1 MRVLL
6 VGDVPWHA
14 PALALAL
21 QRQGHRVE
29 TLAASD
35 PWPDRLARWQPD
47 VVHGWA
53 PAMAACDAGSTPM
66 LLTVRCAA
74 DLAHGGGA
82 GPAPHAGAV
91 VAASAEAWQALQA
104 LRPRAREG
112 VFRIDLGLDYTGVAE
127 RRARRVQQPAHAALK
142 IAVVG
147 GAEAQSLVDAVSG
160 AGLAVSLVVL
170 PAVLVHAPV
179 GADLLQSCDL
189 LCVTALDQPHAHHAA
204 LQAAALGV
212 PVAAP
217 GLLSTGVAADEA
229 FDPRQ
234 PQRWVDWLRGWTT
247 DDALRQR
254 LAAAVRLPPRVE
266 EEAFLYEQLYRRVL
280 TADPAAPVRP

>member
-6 VGDVPWHA
+6 VGGVPWHA

-74 DLAHGGGA
+74 DLAHVA

-104 LRPRAREG
+104 LPPHTREG
-112 VFRIDLGLDYTGVAE
+112 VFRIDLGLDYTGVAG
-127 RRARRVQQPAHAALK
+127 RRAWRAQQPAHAALK

-170 PAVLVHAPV
+170 PAVLVHTPV
-179 GADLLQSCDL
+179 GVDVLQSCDL

-234 PQRWVDWLRGWTT
+234 PQRWVDWLRGWTA
-247 DDALRQR
+247 DAALRQR

-266 EEAFLYEQLYRRVL
+266 EEAFLYEQLYRRVM
-280 TADPAAPVRP
+280 TADTAAPVRP